1 MMASRMEMRVMWIA
15 VDGVHRKKNAPIA
28 WVVLIPTNASAVF
41 VDKIFVKVST
51 VVRNVKNFRSS
62 IIVPTCTDGVKNG
75 NESDVDCGS
84 SCLSS
89 KCDNGSTCNAAQD
102 CISAICTS
110 NICQGKYSYL

>member
-1 MMASRMEMRVMWIA
+1 MMASRMEMRVMWIV

-51 VVRNVKNFRSS
+51 VVRNV
-62 IIVPTCTDGVKNG
+62 